1 MVSMLLRRDGG
12 TYVLRRV
19 IPAAL
24 RSIVGKRELR
34 ISPRTKNVEEA
45 KQRMKAEG
53 IKVDRILDAARAKQR
68 LLVNDPSRLVE
79 SWKRKALI

>member
-45 KQRMKAEG
+45 KQPERSSG
-53 IKVDRILDAARAKQR
+53 YSSTILADLWNRGSGR
-68 LLVNDPSRLVE
+68 R
-79 SWKRKALI
+79 